1 VGEGD
6 PMSAAPALE
15 ADGRGGLT
23 LSGARYLLI
32 WPETLVGI
40 QKAVEGALGERAT
53 ACRFVA
59 S

>member
-15 ADGRGGLT
+15 ADGPGGLT
-23 LSGARYLLI
+23 LSGARDLLI
-32 WPETLVGI
+32 RPETLVGI
-40 QKAVEGALGERAT
+40 QKAVEGALGARAT